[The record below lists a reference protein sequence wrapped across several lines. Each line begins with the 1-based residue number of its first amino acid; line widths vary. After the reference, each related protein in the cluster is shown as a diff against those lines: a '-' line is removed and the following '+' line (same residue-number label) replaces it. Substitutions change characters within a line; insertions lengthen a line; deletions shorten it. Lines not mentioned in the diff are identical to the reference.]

1 MVKNN
6 LAWREAVESVRGW
19 RLTKAEHDAG
29 WPETLDHRILAALQ
43 FPYTKGDPKN
53 NAGPKSRLRDITS
66 ACDAGEL
73 PSTTTTKTVTP
84 APPRFQQQTTTSWD
98 EPLASGR
105 FRIAMTS
112 ATTKPYDVP
121 TYWVTSSAFAAWL
134 ATQGGTPS
142 EHIAA
147 WLKAN
152 DANSQP
158 EAVHVLA
165 STPATVTTRT
175 TKRRDQLTPLVEAAQ
190 KACDN
195 AHDAAAVFL
204 MLKTWAQEDKPR
216 APLVGVT
223 EDGRIQ
229 WRDSN
234 DTPKELNRKSLAKRL
249 KSRSKPPA
257 TTPQVKPL
265 RLIK

>member
-1 MVKNN
+1 MGKINI
-6 LAWREAVESVRGW
+6 AWRQAMALVGKNF
-19 RLTKAEHDAG
+19 TQAEHDAG
-29 WPETLDHRILAALQ
+29 WPETLKPAQLAALQ
-43 FPYTKGDPKN
+43 YPHAQGDKVKHFLAESRYN
-53 NAGPKSRLRDITS
+53 DILSASKAGQ
-66 ACDAGEL
+66 L
-73 PSTTTTKTVTP
+73 PSTATTKTVTP
-84 APPRFQQQTTTSWD
+84 TLPPLQRPSRSPYG
-98 EPLASGR
+98 EPSIQNGKIS
-105 FRIAMTS
+105 FRAQ
-112 ATTKPYDVP
+112 PDDVT
-121 TYWVTSSAFAAWL
+121 TYWVTSSAFATWL
-134 ATQGGTPS
+134 ATQDEPPS

-147 WLKAN
+147 WFKAN

-165 STPATVTTRT
+165 STPTTVTTRT